1 MPIIIQVLEALSPY
15 THVFVF
21 QNTESNLTVAS
32 DILSPG
38 VNMLGINRISSVVVM
53 HLPRSSVAY
62 LNLHFL
68 TWK

>member
-1 MPIIIQVLEALSPY
+1 MSIIIQVLEALSPY

-21 QNTESNLTVAS
+21 QNTESNSTVAS

-38 VNMLGINRISSVVVM
+38 VNMLGINRISVVVM